1 MKIKLLTGV
10 LTAAAAAVVLY
21 PQQVRIGVESGQR
34 PAIAIPDMRGAGDA
48 QKFMTVFNE
57 TLWNE
62 VQTSG
67 LFKMTPKSL
76 YPLAVPQQPS
86 DFKPPVGG
94 RSAGPWLSDWQ
105 ARPFPHNGWPS
116 GTRLSAI
123 TNWFFLD
130 GFST

>member
-1 MKIKLLTGV
+1 MKIKLLTG
-10 LTAAAAAVVLY
+10 LLAAAATAVVLY

-67 LFKMTPKSL
+67 LFKMTAKSL
-76 YPLAVPQQPS
+76 YPLRRASAAVR
-86 DFKPPVGG
+86 F
-94 RSAGPWLSDWQ
+94 Q
-105 ARPFPHNGWPS
+105 APRGRPFRWS
-116 GTRLSAI
+116 VAE
-123 TNWFFLD
+123 
-130 GFST
+130 